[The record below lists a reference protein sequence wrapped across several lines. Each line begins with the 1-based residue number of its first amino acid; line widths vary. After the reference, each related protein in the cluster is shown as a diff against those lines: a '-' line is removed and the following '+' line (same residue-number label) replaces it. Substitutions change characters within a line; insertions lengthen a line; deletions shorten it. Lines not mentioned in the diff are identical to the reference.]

1 MKTIDEEIWDYL
13 DGGLTA
19 DQKAE
24 IAAKISLDPAYQ
36 QVYTELQEIQQLMKG
51 AELEEPSM
59 SFTRNVMDQ
68 VSLEIA
74 PIALKTKVSKTIIYS
89 IAAFFLLSIMAL
101 MVYTIANSTL
111 NDESFKVPDLKLQV
125 NTQEFIT
132 PTSIRIFFFVDIVLA
147 LIYLDS
153 FLRRKKA

>member
-24 IAAKISLDPAYQ
+24 ISAKIGSDPAYQ
-36 QVYTELQEIQQLMKG
+36 QVYTELQEVHQLMKG

-68 VSLEIA
+68 VKLEIA

-101 MVYTIANSTL
+101 IAYTIANSTL
-111 NDESFKVPDLKLQV
+111 SDETFNIPSLKLPV
-125 NTQEFIT
+125 STQEFIT

>member
-19 DQKAE
+19 DQKRE
-24 IAAKISLDPAYQ
+24 IAAKINSDPAYQ

-89 IAAFFLLSIMAL
+89 IAAFFLLSIMAI

-111 NDESFKVPDLKLQV
+111 SDELFKVPDLKLPV

>member
-13 DGGLTA
+13 DGGLAA

-24 IAAKISLDPAYQ
+24 IAAKINSDPAYQ
-36 QVYTELQEIQQLMKG
+36 QVYTELQEVHQLMKG

-89 IAAFFLLSIMAL
+89 IAAFFLLSIMAI

-111 NDESFKVPDLKLQV
+111 SDESFKVPDLKLPV
-125 NTQEFIT
+125 NTQGFIT

>member
-19 DQKAE
+19 DQTAE
-24 IAAKISLDPAYQ
+24 ISAKIDSDPAYQ
-36 QVYTELQEIQQLMKG
+36 QAYTELQEVHQLMKG

-68 VSLEIA
+68 VKLEIA

-111 NDESFKVPDLKLQV
+111 SDETFKVPSLKLPV